1 MNIKNIIGECDEI
14 VAELL
19 DRCDD
24 VCSLFCNIN
33 DYIISIGRS
42 LSDTDY
48 YMIKENVWVS
58 RDNVEI
64 GENFSVDA
72 PCIIEKNTI
81 IRMAKS

>member
-33 DYIISIGRS
+33 DYIISIG
-42 LSDTDY
+42 
-48 YMIKENVWVS
+48 
-58 RDNVEI
+58 
-64 GENFSVDA
+64 
-72 PCIIEKNTI
+72 
-81 IRMAKS
+81 